1 MSIISQRAERK
12 LAAILA
18 ADVVGYTRLM
28 AADEERTLEALTE
41 HRRVIDSIVSKQHGR
56 VFGVVGDSLM
66 AEFASPLEAVRCA
79 TEIQSR
85 FENALDAT
93 SDEIQM
99 RFRIGVNL
107 GHVIVDGNNLYGQG
121 VNVAARLEA
130 LAESGGICVSDEIY
144 RDVESQVSFDF
155 QDIGVQKFKNITEPV
170 HVWQINLDRPIHR
183 PSLKNHAARSVG
195 TSTRY
200 TADKPAIVVLPFEN
214 FSGDPDQEYFC
225 DGLTNDI
232 ITDLSK
238 FANLFVIAPHSAFVY
253 KGRRV
258 KPKQIGEELGVRY
271 LLEGSVRK
279 TDTRL
284 RINAELVNTDT
295 EYQLWAER
303 FDRDVSD
310 LFAIQDELIQKIVVA
325 LAVRVERIERKRVA
339 RKDVA
344 DLSAYEMYLKG
355 IHIYSNESKERL
367 EQSRRLFEQ
376 AVERDPA
383 FARGWGY
390 LSYTYTQTA
399 LARWPSDASKAD
411 ALAKAE
417 IYAKKAVLLDPDDY
431 ANHWDLAF
439 AYVNSKRHEQAL
451 IEYKEALALN
461 ENDADVLVEM
471 AETLI
476 YAGEHQQG
484 IGQVKKAMQINPLH
498 PYWYRWVLGLG
509 YFYENQYL
517 LTVEQ
522 INRMYEMHHDCQL
535 LLAAA
540 YAYLGDEQGAKNA
553 MQNFLEYEPNWTIEA
568 ELQRMPIKNRD
579 DRENWIAGL
588 RNAGLPD

>member
-1 MSIISQRAERK
+1 MSIVSQRAERK
-12 LAAILA
+12 IAAILA
-18 ADVVGYTRLM
+18 ADVVGYARLM
-28 AADEERTLEALTE
+28 AADEERTLKVLTE

-79 TEIQSR
+79 IEIQSR

-93 SDEIQM
+93 SDEIRM

-107 GHVIVDGNNLYGQG
+107 GHVIVDDSNLYGQG

-130 LAESGGICVSDEIY
+130 LAEAGGICVSDEIY
-144 RDVESQVSFDF
+144 RDVERHVSLDF

-170 HVWQINLDRPIHR
+170 HVWQIDLGSRTPR

-195 TSTRY
+195 TSARY

-214 FSGDPDQEYFC
+214 LSGDPDQEYFC

-284 RINAELVNTDT
+284 RINAELVSTDT
-295 EYQLWAER
+295 EYQIWAER
-303 FDRDVSD
+303 FDRDVAD

-325 LAVRVERIERKRVA
+325 LAVRVESIERKRVA
-339 RKDVA
+339 RKDTA

-355 IHIYSNESKERL
+355 IHIYSNESKDQL

-376 AVERDPA
+376 AVDRDPT

-399 LARWPSDASKAD
+399 LARWPSDVSKAD

-439 AYVNSKRHEQAL
+439 AYANSKRHEQAL

-476 YAGEHQQG
+476 YTGEHAQG
-484 IGQVKKAMQINPLH
+484 IDQVKKAMRINPLF

-540 YAYLGDEQGAKNA
+540 YAHLGDEQGAKRA

-568 ELQRMPIKNRD
+568 ELQRMPIKNPD
-579 DRENWIAGL
+579 DRKNWITGL